1 MNIMRHIFKY
11 FITFLI
17 IFTCCV
23 DPPEYDDGL
32 LENIPAVINETDY
45 FSLSVMG
52 LDYTDKQEWDLNLS
66 VNVEDEILTTIIIK
80 NLNIS
85 PSDSTFLHMLND
97 EGDTIFV
104 AGIFSNFNF
113 TSMDSIQNIGL
124 PGKIIFNANNFTG
137 NLDCQLI
144 LE

>member
-1 MNIMRHIFKY
+1 MGHIFKY
-11 FITFLI
+11 FIIFLI

-23 DPPEYDDGL
+23 DPPEYGDGL

-52 LDYTDKQEWDLNLS
+52 LDYTEKQEWDLVLS
-66 VNVEDEILTTIIIK
+66 ANVEDEILTTIIIK
-80 NLNIS
+80 NLNIG
-85 PSDSTFLHMLND
+85 PSDSPFLHMLND

-113 TSMDSIQNIGL
+113 TSIDSIQNISL
-124 PGKIIFNANNFTG
+124 PDKIIFNANNFTG

-144 LE
+144 LK